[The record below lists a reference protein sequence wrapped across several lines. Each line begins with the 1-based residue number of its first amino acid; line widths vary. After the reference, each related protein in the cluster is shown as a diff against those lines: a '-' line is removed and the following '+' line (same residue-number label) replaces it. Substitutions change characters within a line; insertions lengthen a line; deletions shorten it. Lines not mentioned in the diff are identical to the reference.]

1 MDLHGP
7 QKKKAADRDDDKRID
22 SNRKRDLIKGILKDA
37 RGREFIW
44 MLIEAG
50 RPFDDP
56 YTGNSYTYYA
66 CGYSRNAKELIEL
79 CKEASFSLYQQMEL
93 EAHQRAQTPKSEE

>member
-7 QKKKAADRDDDKRID
+7 QEKKAADREDDKRID
-22 SNRKRDLIKGILKDA
+22 SNRKCDLIKGILKDA

-50 RPFDDP
+50 KPFNDP
-56 YTGNSYTYYA
+56 YTGNSLTYYN
-66 CGYSRNAKELIEL
+66 CGYSRCSKELIAL

-93 EAHQRAQTPKSEE
+93 EAYQRAQTPKSEE